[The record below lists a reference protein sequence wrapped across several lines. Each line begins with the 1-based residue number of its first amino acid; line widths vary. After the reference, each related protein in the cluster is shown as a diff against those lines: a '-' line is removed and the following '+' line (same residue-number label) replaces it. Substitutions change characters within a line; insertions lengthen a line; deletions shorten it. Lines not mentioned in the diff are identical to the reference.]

1 MPEEKK
7 LSRVAEKYLHRYD
20 EILRKMILDM
30 NAAPVT
36 GSISANFIRQMLPH
50 HKAAIE
56 LAQNLL
62 LYTTCLP
69 LEQMAES
76 IICTQTQSVE
86 KMEAALPGCTSLMN
100 PEQAVYRY
108 QRRYRQIADTMFYR
122 MGSILPENN
131 INGGFMREMIPHHKG
146 AIEMAKNAMC
156 FFVCDSLKPILENII
171 QTQEQGV
178 KHMEMLLGA
187 LTGC

>member
-1 MPEEKK
+1 MLPNKYLPFVTGNAVEKRHSFFAFYYKSGIGYTKNQEGDAYYPMPEEKK

-62 LYTTCLP
+62 LYTTCLWNRW
-69 LEQMAES
+69 Q
-76 IICTQTQSVE
+76 
-86 KMEAALPGCTSLMN
+86 KALY
-100 PEQAVYRY
+100 V
-108 QRRYRQIADTMFYR
+108 RRHRAWKKWRRLCPD
-122 MGSILPENN
+122 
-131 INGGFMREMIPHHKG
+131 
-146 AIEMAKNAMC
+146 
-156 FFVCDSLKPILENII
+156 
-171 QTQEQGV
+171 
-178 KHMEMLLGA
+178 A
-187 LTGC
+187 LHS

>member
-1 MPEEKK
+1 
-7 LSRVAEKYLHRYD
+7 
-20 EILRKMILDM
+20 
-30 NAAPVT
+30 
-36 GSISANFIRQMLPH
+36 MLPH

-122 MGSILPENN
+122 MGSIPPENN

-156 FFVCDSLKPILENII
+156 FFVCDLLKPILENII

>member
-1 MPEEKK
+1 
-7 LSRVAEKYLHRYD
+7 
-20 EILRKMILDM
+20 M

-108 QRRYRQIADTMFYR
+108 LRRYRQIADTMFYR
-122 MGSILPENN
+122 MGSIPPENN
-131 INGGFMREMIPHHKG
+131 IMAAG
-146 AIEMAKNAMC
+146 AA
-156 FFVCDSLKPILENII
+156 VSLLR
-171 QTQEQGV
+171 QG
-178 KHMEMLLGA
+178 KS
-187 LTGC
+187 